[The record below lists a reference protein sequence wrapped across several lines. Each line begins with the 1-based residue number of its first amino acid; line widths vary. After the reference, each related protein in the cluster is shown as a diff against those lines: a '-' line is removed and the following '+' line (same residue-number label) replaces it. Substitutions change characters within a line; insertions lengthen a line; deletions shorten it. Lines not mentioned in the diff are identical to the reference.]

1 MLSVTE
7 TVEIDAPLSDVF
19 AYMDDPHKQAAIT
32 PSLSDVRNV
41 EDRGDE
47 GKRLDYTY
55 TMAGVSLD
63 GTLETTTY
71 EPESHVTFELV
82 EGPLSGELRWQF
94 EATDDGTRVT
104 YSASYELP
112 SSVLE
117 AAVRPFAERYNEREL
132 STTLQNLQT
141 RLETVQA

>member
-1 MLSVTE
+1 MLSVSE
-7 TVEIDAPLSDVF
+7 TVDIDAPLSDVF
-19 AYMDDPHKQAAIT
+19 AYMDDPHNQAEIT

-71 EPESHVTFELV
+71 EPESRVVFDMV
-82 EGPLSGELRWQF
+82 EGPLSGELTWEF
-94 EATDDGTRVT
+94 AATDDGTRVT
-104 YSASYELP
+104 YSAAYELP

-117 AAVRPFAERYNEREL
+117 AVVRPFAERYNEREL
-132 STTLQNLQT
+132 ETTLQNLKT
-141 RLETVQA
+141 RFESE

>member
-1 MLSVTE
+1 MLSVSE
-7 TVEIDAPLSDVF
+7 TVAIDAPLSDVF
-19 AYMDDPHKQAAIT
+19 AYMDDPHNQAEIT
-32 PSLSDVRNV
+32 PSLSDVRSV
-41 EDRGDE
+41 EDRGDD

-71 EPESHVTFELV
+71 EPESRVVFDMV
-82 EGPLSGELRWQF
+82 EGPLSGELTWEF
-94 EATDDGTRVT
+94 ETTDDGTRVT

-117 AAVRPFAERYNEREL
+117 AVVRPFAEHYNEREL
-132 STTLQNLQT
+132 ETALQNLKT
-141 RLETVQA
+141 RLESA

>member
-1 MLSVTE
+1 MLSVSE
-7 TVEIDAPLSDVF
+7 TVAIDAPLSDVF
-19 AYMDDPHKQAAIT
+19 AYMDDPHNQAEIT
-32 PSLSDVRNV
+32 PSLSDVRSV
-41 EDRGDE
+41 EDRGDD

-71 EPESHVTFELV
+71 EPESRIVFNMV
-82 EGPLSGELRWQF
+82 EGPLSGELTWEF
-94 EATDDGTRVT
+94 ETTDDGTRVT

-117 AAVRPFAERYNEREL
+117 AVVRPFAERYNEREL
-132 STTLQNLQT
+132 ETTLQNLKT
-141 RLETVQA
+141 RLESK

>member
-1 MLSVTE
+1 MLSVSE
-7 TVEIDAPLSDVF
+7 TVAIDAPLSDVF
-19 AYMDDPHKQAAIT
+19 AYMDDPHNQAEIT
-32 PSLSDVRNV
+32 PSLSDVRSV
-41 EDRGDE
+41 EDRGDD

-71 EPESHVTFELV
+71 EPESRVVFDMV
-82 EGPLSGELRWQF
+82 EGPLSGELTWEF
-94 EATDDGTRVT
+94 ETTDDETRVT

-117 AAVRPFAERYNEREL
+117 AVVRPFAERYNEREL
-132 STTLQNLQT
+132 ETALQNLKT
-141 RLETVQA
+141 RLESA

>member
-1 MLSVTE
+1 MLSVSE
-7 TVEIDAPLSDVF
+7 TVAIDAPLSDVF
-19 AYMDDPHKQAAIT
+19 AYMDDPHNQAEIT
-32 PSLSDVRNV
+32 PSLSDVRSV
-41 EDRGDE
+41 EDRGDD

-71 EPESHVTFELV
+71 EPESRVVFDMV
-82 EGPLSGELRWQF
+82 EGPLSGELTWVF
-94 EATDDGTRVT
+94 ETTDDETRVT

-117 AAVRPFAERYNEREL
+117 AVVRPFAERYNEREL
-132 STTLQNLQT
+132 ETALQNLKT
-141 RLETVQA
+141 RLESA

>member
-1 MLSVTE
+1 MLSVSE
-7 TVEIDAPLSDVF
+7 TVAIDAPLSDVF
-19 AYMDDPHKQAAIT
+19 AYMDDPHNQAEIT
-32 PSLSDVRNV
+32 PSLSDVRSV
-41 EDRGDE
+41 EDRGDD

-71 EPESHVTFELV
+71 EPESRVVFDMV
-82 EGPLSGELRWQF
+82 EGPLSGELTWEF
-94 EATDDGTRVT
+94 ETTDDGTRVT

-117 AAVRPFAERYNEREL
+117 AVVRPFAERYNEREL
-132 STTLQNLQT
+132 ETALQNLKT
-141 RLETVQA
+141 RLESA